1 MKIIVDSGSTKA
13 DWIFFD
19 DSGKWMRSITS
30 LGLNPEVLTLD
41 EFGSRVMQ
49 LPDVK
54 KYRDQIQQFYFYGS
68 GCGSER
74 AKKIAYDFFE
84 SYFTQATYIE
94 VREDTYAAVYAT
106 TEVGSKAVVCINGTG
121 SNCSY
126 FDGEFVHQAVESLGY
141 MAMDDCSGSAFGR
154 LMIRGYYLKMM
165 PEDLR
170 KSMAHKYD
178 LHPDV
183 VKDHFY
189 KKENPNAY
197 LASFLP
203 FLIEH
208 KNHPYF
214 QAMIGDQIQ
223 FFVDYYIKQF
233 KESALVPIHFIG
245 SIGYFLQDEFAA
257 VLRENQL
264 QLGKIYQK
272 PMDGLIEFHQKKQN

>member
-19 DSGKWMRSITS
+19 DNGKWMLSVSS
-30 LGLNPEVLTLD
+30 LGLNPEVLTVD
-41 EFGSRVMQ
+41 EFASRVML

-54 KYRDQIQQFYFYGS
+54 KYKEEVKQFYFYGS
-68 GCGSER
+68 GCGSTR
-74 AKKIAYDFFE
+74 AKQIVYDFFE
-84 SYFTQATYIE
+84 NYFVNATYVE

-106 TEVGSKAVVCINGTG
+106 TSIGSQAIVCINGTG

-126 FDGEFVHQAVESLGY
+126 FDGSQVHQAVESLGY
-141 MAMDDCSGSAFGR
+141 LAMDDCSGSAFGR

-170 KSMAHKYD
+170 KAIALKYD

-203 FLIEH
+203 FLIQH
-208 KNHPYF
+208 KDHPYF
-214 QAMIGDQIQ
+214 QAMIVDQIQ

-233 KESALVPIHFIG
+233 TEAARVPIHFIG
-245 SIGYFLQDEFAA
+245 SIGYFLQEEFSM
-257 VLRENQL
+257 VLKQNNLE
-264 QLGKIYQK
+264 LGKIYQK
-272 PMDGLIEFHQKKQN
+272 PMDGLIEFHQQKI